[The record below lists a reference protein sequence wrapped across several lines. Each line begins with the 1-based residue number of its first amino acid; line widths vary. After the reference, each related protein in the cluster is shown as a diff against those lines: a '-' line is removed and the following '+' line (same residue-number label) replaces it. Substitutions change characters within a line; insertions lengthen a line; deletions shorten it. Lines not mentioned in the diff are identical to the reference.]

1 MIIGTVKFPGLVG
14 NDKRK
19 QNKYLSQ
26 LKKNAV
32 ILCKQYSRG
41 SNRYIADL
49 NKRLNL
55 IKDYIKK
62 VVANKNDVLFSKVLL
77 ILMIVG
83 IMLMAIEW
91 AGLIS

>member
-1 MIIGTVKFPGLVG
+1 MNMVAIGMILVG
-14 NDKRK
+14 
-19 QNKYLSQ
+19 S
-26 LKKNAV
+26 AV
-32 ILCKQYSRG
+32 VGWMI
-41 SNRYIADL
+41 
-49 NKRLNL
+49 L

-62 VVANKNDVLFSKVLL
+62 GVANKNDVLFSKVLL